1 MGQPVTL
8 FRNLIAFIFLLTF
21 SAGIVSAQKPI
32 TIHPVKRDTADSQKK
47 RIQNY
52 YSDTL
57 FKFYQGPKKPTDPKE
72 IEAQN
77 LYNDASKLAKAGNYD
92 AAIDEFSRSI
102 ALSENTNTY
111 MKRGYSYLMK
121 DNYPMSIQDFT
132 DALRIMPSNKL
143 ALLGRGI
150 ARYQLKDY
158 SGAQTDLKAYID
170 LDQKNAMAYNY
181 MAAVC
186 FMRQDFNGALAN
198 YNEVAR
204 IDTTYPDLYTNRG
217 MMRHYLRDFSGAVLD
232 YNKAI
237 RAKPGNA
244 SAYNNRAAAYMA
256 MNEFTSA
263 LPDLNKAIELNSGYS
278 DAYDNRGR
286 VKQKLGDLAG
296 ACQDWQTAW
305 SLGLQSSRDLIIKY
319 CK

>member
-1 MGQPVTL
+1 MQFSVTS
-8 FRNLIAFIFLLTF
+8 FRRVALLVFLAAFAASVAT
-21 SAGIVSAQKPI
+21 AQKTI

-57 FKFYQGPKKPTDPKE
+57 FKFYQGVKKPTDPKE

-92 AAIDEFSRSI
+92 AAIEEFSRSI
-102 ALSENTNTY
+102 AIFENTNTY

-121 DNYPMSIQDFT
+121 DNFPMAIQDFT
-132 DALRIMPSNKL
+132 DALRILPSNKL

-150 ARYQLKDY
+150 ARYSLKDY

-170 LDQKNAMAYNY
+170 IDKGNAMAYNY

-186 FMRQDFNGALAN
+186 FMKQDFNGALSN

-204 IDTTYPDLYTNRG
+204 VDTTYPDLFTNRG
-217 MMRHYLRDFSGAVLD
+217 MMRHYLRDFDGAVQD

-237 RAKPGNA
+237 KAKPGNA
-244 SAYNNRAAAYMA
+244 SSYNNRAAAYMA
-256 MNEFTSA
+256 LNEFNTA
-263 LPDLNKAIELNSGYS
+263 LLDLNKAIELNGTYA

-286 VKQKLGDLAG
+286 VKQRLGDLNG

-305 SLGLQSSRDLIIKY
+305 SLGMQTSRDMIIKY